1 MNLKCFTDFLSEHST
16 ALVSIGGYVVFAATS
31 ALHNPW
37 DGLYPTFY
45 RFIQNL
51 SPLEKRAADKVPA
64 LQASKTPEN
73 GKEN

>member
-51 SPLEKRAADKVPA
+51 SPLEKRAADHTVKE
-64 LQASKTPEN
+64 ASKTPEN